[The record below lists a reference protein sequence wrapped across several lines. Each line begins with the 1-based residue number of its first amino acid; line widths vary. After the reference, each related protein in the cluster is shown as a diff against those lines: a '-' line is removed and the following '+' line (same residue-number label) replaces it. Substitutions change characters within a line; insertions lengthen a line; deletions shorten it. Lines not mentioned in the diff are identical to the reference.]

1 MSINPPPTATTVSLL
16 ALPRHQFA
24 RVVQVDERMP
34 NDRVTRRL
42 RELGFVP
49 GETVS
54 LVATGPVG
62 ADPVLIQVGYTRF
75 ALRRAEAERVRVQLL
90 AQQGA
95 QQQ

>member
-1 MSINPPPTATTVSLL
+1 MSINPPSSAKVVSLL
-16 ALPRHQFA
+16 ALA
-24 RVVQVDERMP
+24 RSQSAAVVQVDDHAP
-34 NDRVTRRL
+34 GDRVSRRL

-75 ALRRAEAERVRVQLL
+75 ALRRAEAERVRVVLQ
-90 AQQGA
+90 
-95 QQQ
+95 

>member
-1 MSINPPPTATTVSLL
+1 MSINPPPSAAIVSLL
-16 ALPRHQFA
+16 AVPRHQAA

-34 NDRVTRRL
+34 NDRVSRRL

-75 ALRRAEAERVRVQLL
+75 ALRRAEAERVRVRLLSQSQGL
-90 AQQGA
+90 AQ
-95 QQQ
+95 

>member
-1 MSINPPPTATTVSLL
+1 MSINPPSSAKIVSLL
-16 ALPRHQFA
+16 ALARHQSA
-24 RVVQVDERMP
+24 TVVQVDDRTP
-34 NDRVTRRL
+34 GDRVSRRL

-75 ALRRAEAERVRVQLL
+75 ALRRAEAERVRVVLQ
-90 AQQGA
+90 
-95 QQQ
+95 